1 MGPILSLGCEMFG
14 LLLRTPIKSCLGS
27 KANLDRENETDWFDQ
42 DQTTLLI
49 MLPKVVPKHSSIHRY
64 SCKCHWP
71 HGLVSAITQRL
82 DTTGLV
88 LYRALL
94 RQCKRLPPDVP
105 YRETIPNLVKIK
117 FHRYNKYLSPSKSVN
132 ALRAGYEVK
141 RTTLVPGTWF
151 IVLTGLPKAL
161 DLLHAASRH
170 DDNARNRIST
180 IIEEAQ
186 ARKRKAQAEARLR
199 GSARPK
205 KPPTPRELRAA
216 WNRQFQN
223 ATAVRHPNAE
233 PIWNRPRPIVPGKRH
248 IPVLVNARG
257 VPFLRI
263 KKPQPQSLSRMI
275 RNKLAQRWRYVER
288 RDELEVAIL
297 FAKDEDNW
305 DQNVGHA
312 EEATWEA
319 PMREAMD
326 ELYKKVAEFDYKNY
340 ERGKKLWKIVLAER
354 ALAEKEEAERKQKE
368 EAERKQKTKDS
379 EASRSTEVEVKQSD
393 QLKGQP

>member
-1 MGPILSLGCEMFG
+1 
-14 LLLRTPIKSCLGS
+14 
-27 KANLDRENETDWFDQ
+27 
-42 DQTTLLI
+42 

-64 SCKCHWP
+64 SC
-71 HGLVSAITQRL
+71 
-82 DTTGLV
+82 LV

-132 ALRAGYEVK
+132 ALRAGYE
-141 RTTLVPGTWF
+141 
-151 IVLTGLPKAL
+151 AL

>member
-1 MGPILSLGCEMFG
+1 M
-14 LLLRTPIKSCLGS
+14 
-27 KANLDRENETDWFDQ
+27 
-42 DQTTLLI
+42 
-49 MLPKVVPKHSSIHRY
+49 MLPKVVPKHSSIHRH
-64 SCKCHWP
+64 SC
-71 HGLVSAITQRL
+71 
-82 DTTGLV
+82 LV

-94 RQCKRLPPDVP
+94 RQCNKLPSNVP

-117 FHRYNKYLSPSKSVN
+117 FHRYKKYLSPSKSVN
-132 ALRAGYEVK
+132 ALRAGYE
-141 RTTLVPGTWF
+141 
-151 IVLTGLPKAL
+151 AL
-161 DLLHAASRH
+161 DLLHAASQH
-170 DDNARNRIST
+170 DENAYSRISA

-205 KPPTPRELRAA
+205 KPPTPRELKAA
-216 WNRQFQN
+216 WNRQFQD

-233 PIWNRPRPIVPGKRH
+233 PIWNRPRPVVPGKRH
-248 IPVLVNARG
+248 VPVLVNARG

-275 RNKLAQRWRYVER
+275 RNKLAQRWKYVKR

-297 FAKDEDNW
+297 FAKDEDSW
-305 DQNVGHA
+305 DQKVGYA

-354 ALAEKEEAERKQKE
+354 ALAEKEETERKQKE
-368 EAERKQKTKDS
+368 EAERKQKMKHF
-379 EASRSTEVEVKQSD
+379 EELQSTEAETKESD
-393 QLKGQP
+393 QPKEQS

>member
-1 MGPILSLGCEMFG
+1 M
-14 LLLRTPIKSCLGS
+14 
-27 KANLDRENETDWFDQ
+27 
-42 DQTTLLI
+42 
-49 MLPKVVPKHSSIHRY
+49 MLPKVVPKHSSIHRH
-64 SCKCHWP
+64 SCKCHWL
-71 HGLVSAITQRL
+71 HGLVSAVAKIL
-82 DTTGLV
+82 TTAGLV

-94 RQCKRLPPDVP
+94 RQCNKLPSNVP

-117 FHRYNKYLSPSKSVN
+117 FHRYKKYLSPSKSVN
-132 ALRAGYEVK
+132 ALRAGYEV
-141 RTTLVPGTWF
+141 RRLSHPVTWY
-151 IVLTGLPKAL
+151 ILLTRLSKAL
-161 DLLHAASRH
+161 DLLHAASQH
-170 DDNARNRIST
+170 DENAYSRISA

-205 KPPTPRELRAA
+205 KPPTPRELKAA
-216 WNRQFQN
+216 WNRQFQD

-233 PIWNRPRPIVPGKRH
+233 PIWNRPRPVVPGKRH
-248 IPVLVNARG
+248 VPVLVNARG

-275 RNKLAQRWRYVER
+275 RNKLAQRWKYVKR

-297 FAKDEDNW
+297 FAKDEDSW
-305 DQNVGHA
+305 DQKVGYA

-354 ALAEKEEAERKQKE
+354 ALAEKEETERKQKE
-368 EAERKQKTKDS
+368 EAERKQKMKHF
-379 EASRSTEVEVKQSD
+379 EELQSTEAETKESD
-393 QLKGQP
+393 QPKEQS